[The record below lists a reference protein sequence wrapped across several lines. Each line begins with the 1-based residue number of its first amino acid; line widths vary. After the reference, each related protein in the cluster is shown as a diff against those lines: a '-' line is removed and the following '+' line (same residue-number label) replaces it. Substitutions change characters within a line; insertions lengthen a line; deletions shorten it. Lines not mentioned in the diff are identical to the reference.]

1 MIQPYSWILHCVRT
15 LYDQMAEVNSP
26 DNTCIKMIGTSVCYV
41 SFFLLLNPAVHQ
53 IAPLAILLTD
63 ANIFLLFTR
72 ISQGSE
78 VSDR

>member
-1 MIQPYSWILHCVRT
+1 MTIFL
-15 LYDQMAEVNSP
+15 DSP
-26 DNTCIKMIGTSVCYV
+26 LCQNAVLPDGGSEFARQYMHQDHDRYISMLRQFLSV
-41 SFFLLLNPAVHQ
+41 NPAVHQ
-53 IAPLAILLTD
+53 IAPLAILPTD